1 MSRPVPN
8 RCVEFIKAEEKCV
21 LTCYDTDGA
30 GVPTIGWG
38 STFGLTKADVGKLTI
53 TVAQATMRLRTDL
66 ATAAQALERK
76 IGAVVNDLSESQYSA
91 LVSFVFNLGTG
102 NPAKKEWR
110 IWQLLR
116 GRAFDQVPGE
126 MGLFVNVKDAN
137 GVRHTLRGL
146 VNRRAAEVALW
157 HEDGAS
163 SVVAPPSSVTR
174 TVETPPTP
182 PASSAKP
189 LVQSKSFMTTGLGV
203 LTSVGTAAAAV
214 SDKIA
219 PFAAS
224 NHIVETIHSNLALIS
239 AGVVILGFVFVWLKA
254 HRGKSA

>member
-38 STFGLTKADVGKLTI
+38 STFGLTKDDVGKLTI

-76 IGAVVNDLSESQYSA
+76 IGPVVNDLSESQYSA

-102 NPAKKEWR
+102 NPKKPEWR
-110 IWQLLR
+110 IWKLLR
-116 GRAFDQVPGE
+116 GKAFDQVPGE
-126 MGLFVNVKDAN
+126 MGLFVNVTVG
-137 GVRHTLRGL
+137 GVRKPLRGL
-146 VNRRAAEVALW
+146 VNRRNAEIALW
-157 HEDGAS
+157 HEDGES

-174 TVETPPTP
+174 STPTPPTP

-189 LVQSKSFMTTGLGV
+189 LSQSKSFMTAGAT
-203 LTSVGTAAAAV
+203 TIAAASGAIGEISKTV
-214 SDKIA
+214 S
-219 PFAAS
+219 PYAAS
-224 NHIVETIHSNLALIS
+224 SELVGRIVSTLALVA
-239 AGVVILGFVFVWLKA
+239 AGLAVATLIFVWLKK
-254 HRGKSA
+254 RSAS